1 MDDVIDMIANNA
13 SAADVSDKLKD
24 MLMQKAS
31 QQIDVARP
39 QVAAQMFANQEAEE
53 EPEEETP
60 ETPEASAE
68 IETEEEPTPEEET
81 D

>member
-24 MLMQKAS
+24 MLMQKAA

-53 EPEEETP
+53 EEPEE

-68 IETEEEPTPEEET
+68 TETEEEPTPEEEA

>member
-24 MLMQKAS
+24 MLMQKAA

-60 ETPEASAE
+60 EASAE
-68 IETEEEPTPEEET
+68 TETEEEPTPEEEA

>member
-39 QVAAQMFANQEAEE
+39 QVATQMFANQEAEE
-53 EPEEETP
+53 EEPEE

-68 IETEEEPTPEEET
+68 TETEEEPTPEEET

>member
-24 MLMQKAS
+24 MLMQKAA

-60 ETPEASAE
+60 EASAE
-68 IETEEEPTPEEET
+68 TETEEEPTPEEET

>member
-53 EPEEETP
+53 EEPEE

-68 IETEEEPTPEEET
+68 TETEEEPTPEEET

>member
-60 ETPEASAE
+60 EASAE
-68 IETEEEPTPEEET
+68 TETEEEPTPEEET

>member
-24 MLMQKAS
+24 MLMQKAA

-53 EPEEETP
+53 EEPEE

-68 IETEEEPTPEEET
+68 TETEEEPTPEEET

>member
-53 EPEEETP
+53 EEPEE